1 MKSQKNTDNTKC
13 LKERKLYGVA
23 VEDLTEEVRVDLISE
38 G

>member
-13 LKERKLYGVA
+13 LKERNLHGVA
-23 VEDLTEEVRVDLISE
+23 VEDLMEEVRVDLISE